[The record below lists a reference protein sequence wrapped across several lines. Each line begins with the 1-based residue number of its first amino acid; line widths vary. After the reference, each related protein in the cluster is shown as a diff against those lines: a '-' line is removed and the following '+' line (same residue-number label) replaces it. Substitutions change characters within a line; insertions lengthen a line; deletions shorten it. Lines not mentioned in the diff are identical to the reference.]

1 MADGPAG
8 EEIVMSLTRDEIS
21 NIRSRLERL
30 REGVPALSLD
40 KIRDVVVVASSSRGG
55 SSMFMEML
63 RHSSGMLHLQ
73 AEINPFLVLAERT
86 WPHSGAD
93 SDYLDESHLDAQTR
107 DIIEEELGRELGS
120 RQLGEIDRER
130 LARDLC
136 WRLTVQW
143 PRIDF
148 DLTAIQTWVDEVLN
162 VQGVSLAE
170 ELDLESLHL
179 GLIHRL
185 RSVYP
190 QVNPWFYDIDPR
202 RVRAAFP
209 DLDEPEGPPGDVL
222 LEEPPFILAS
232 PWTSSDGVD
241 VSHRPLVIK
250 TPSNAY
256 RLDFLA
262 ALFPRARMRILHLT
276 RNPAASINGLLD
288 GWRFRGFHAHR
299 MPEPLAVEGYLD
311 QRPADARWWKYDL
324 APGWQSLTER
334 PLAEIC
340 AHQWAS
346 AHEAI
351 LDHIETTGRDHY
363 RLHFEDLVGDAALR
377 RATFESLFD
386 WLDVELDGRMAH
398 VIEEGIPP
406 VMATSRPRHRRWYER
421 AGLLEPL
428 IAEPRIQALARRL
441 GYGETHTWT

>member
-1 MADGPAG
+1 VDDGSAG

-21 NIRSRLERL
+21 KIRSRLERL
-30 REGVPALSLD
+30 REGIPSLSLEN
-40 KIRDVVVVASSSRGG
+40 IRDVVVVASSSRGG

-63 RHSSGMLHLQ
+63 RHSPGMLHLQ

-93 SDYLDESHLDAQTR
+93 SDYLDESHLNAHAR
-107 DIIEEELGRELGS
+107 AVIEEELGRELGS
-120 RQLGEIDRER
+120 RQLGEIDRVR

-143 PRIDF
+143 PRIHF
-148 DLTAIQTWVDEVLN
+148 ELSAVQTWVNEVLN
-162 VQGVSLAE
+162 AQSVSHAE

-185 RSVYP
+185 RRLYP
-190 QVNPWFYDIDPR
+190 EVNPWFYDIDPR

-209 DLDEPEGPPGDVL
+209 DLAEPDGPPGDVL
-222 LEEPPFILAS
+222 LEEPPFILAG
-232 PWTSSDGVD
+232 PWTSPAARD
-241 VSHRPLVIK
+241 VSRLPLVIK

-256 RLDFLA
+256 RLEFLA
-262 ALFPRARMRILHLT
+262 ALFPCARLRVLHLT

-299 MPEPLAVEGYLD
+299 MPEPLAVEGYVD
-311 QRPADARWWKYDL
+311 QRPEDARWWKYDL
-324 APGWQSLTER
+324 APGWQALTER

-351 LDHIETTGRDHY
+351 LAHIEKTDCDHH
-363 RLHFEDLVGDAALR
+363 RLHFEDLVGDDDLR
-377 RATFESLFD
+377 RATFARLFD
-386 WLDVELDGRMAH
+386 WLGVELDGRMVR

-428 IAEPRIQALARRL
+428 IAEPRIEALARRL
-441 GYGETHTWT
+441 GYGETATWT